1 MYIILSFYTFV
12 NDYASNTSKNINEF
26 SGAAHETSS
35 GVPKLSQIILAK
47 HLTNPQKFVKLSIT
61 LLYPA
66 QALITLALHICTG
79 ARVIFVL
86 HFCTCVGAVHASHK
100 IIPAKTLF
108 IRGLHDDR
116 RPLHENNCIYLG
128 VCIDKVEWV

>member
-66 QALITLALHICTG
+66 QAPITLALHFRTD
-79 ARVIFVL
+79 ARVSFAL
-86 HFCTCVGAVHASHK
+86 HFSTAFGAGNANGLTGS
-100 IIPAKTLF
+100 AKSLF
-108 IRGLHDDR
+108 KGISGKRF
-116 RPLHENNCIYLG
+116 
-128 VCIDKVEWV
+128 